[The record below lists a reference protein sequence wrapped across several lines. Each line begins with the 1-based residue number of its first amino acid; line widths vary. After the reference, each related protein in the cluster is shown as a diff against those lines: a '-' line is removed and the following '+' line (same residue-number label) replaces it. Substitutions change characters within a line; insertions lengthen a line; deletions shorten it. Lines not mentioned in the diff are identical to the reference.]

1 MPVKKQPDHNFL
13 LQHRYRIQPSPD
25 DQTERCRICKS
36 PFHPQSGSEGPEGLT
51 CGACVRSLIQCLY
64 EVAHPSRSI
73 KNRILGNRST
83 PFYVH
88 ATVPP
93 LTNGLD

>member
-1 MPVKKQPDHNFL
+1 MPVKNTPDHAFL
-13 LQHRYRIQPSPD
+13 FRHKFRIRPDPS

-36 PFHPQSGSEGPEGLT
+36 PFHPASGSEGPEGIT

-64 EVAHPSRSI
+64 EVAHPSRSV
-73 KNRILGNRST
+73 KKVK
-83 PFYVH
+83 FYIH

-93 LTNGLD
+93 LTNGLDP